1 MGIPLRFKNEVLSVR
16 YFEVVIDDEKSDSG
30 VREEGIVNDEV
41 IKVILL
47 GGGVDFTFDVD
58 SQVQYALVD

>member
-1 MGIPLRFKNEVLSVR
+1 LGIPLRFKNEVLSVR

>member
-1 MGIPLRFKNEVLSVR
+1 MRFKNEVLSVR